1 MEYFILVV
9 HRDLGMQ
16 LIKRFGKQLSFV
28 ILMSSSVIWASS
40 VSARPLPTESL
51 PIESLPTESLPTESL
66 PIESGLTKKAM
77 TWIVNTSVS
86 TNVYNGGKTY
96 IQARYDEQTNA
107 YSGDTP
113 VNQVLSLLCIRKPQE
128 LVNNPIPAF
137 TQSAITPG
145 GASKNSWSGGEVFA
159 IPNVVGSSLL
169 SSADADEKC
178 RIAGQNRYGLAD
190 FRMAEFHDGSEPS
203 AGWGF
208 WAQSDDPNLSIAGK
222 RYWVKINDQNANPW

>member
-1 MEYFILVV
+1 
-9 HRDLGMQ
+9 MQ
-16 LIKRFGKQLSFV
+16 LIKRFGKQLGFV
-28 ILMSSSVIWASS
+28 ILMSSAVTLASS
-40 VSARPLPTESL
+40 VSARPV
-51 PIESLPTESLPTESL
+51 PTESLPTDSVPISVPISVPTESV
-66 PIESGLTKKAM
+66 PIESVPTKKAM

-113 VNQVLSLLCIRKPQE
+113 VSQALSLLCIRKSPE

-159 IPNVVGSSLL
+159 IANVVGSSLL

-178 RIAGQNRYGLAD
+178 QIAGQKRYGLGD
-190 FRMAEFHDGSEPS
+190 FRMAEFHDGSEPN

-208 WAQSDDPNLSIAGK
+208 WAQSDDPNLSIPGN

>member
-1 MEYFILVV
+1 
-9 HRDLGMQ
+9 MQ
-16 LIKRFGKQLSFV
+16 LITWFGKQLGFV
-28 ILMSSSVIWASS
+28 VLIGSSIILASSASAREVPTESVPMESVPIELQPIES
-40 VSARPLPTESL
+40 VSA
-51 PIESLPTESLPTESL
+51 
-66 PIESGLTKKAM
+66 KKAM
-77 TWIVNTSVS
+77 TWIVNTSIS

-96 IQARYDEQTNA
+96 IQVRYDDQTNA

-113 VNQVLSLLCIRKPQE
+113 VDQTLSLLCIRKPQE

-137 TQSAITPG
+137 TESVITPG

-169 SSADADEKC
+169 SSADADGKC
-178 RIAGQNRYGLAD
+178 QAAGQNRYGLPD
-190 FRMAEFHDGSEPS
+190 FRMAEFHDGSDPN

-208 WAQSDDPNLSIAGK
+208 WAQSDDPNLSLPNN